1 MTATVLQ
8 YEDYTRSLRLDAEV
22 VVVGTGAGG
31 AVVGAELAEAGF
43 DVTFVEEGGYHR
55 TESFEPYLRSAL
67 PRLYRDAG
75 ATMILGEPS
84 FPYAEGRCVG
94 GSTVIN
100 GAMSYRPPEHILD
113 GWARDTGAD
122 DLSPRGLEAAFE
134 RVEERIHAS
143 GQAPESIGGDNRI
156 QRQGAERLGW
166 RYSENPRSQD
176 HCVGANACVT
186 GCPTGAKQSTLVS
199 YMPRALAAGARC
211 LTEVRVERLLIERGR
226 CVGVAG
232 RAMNPVTRRRD
243 RKIEIRAHAVV
254 VACGAVQTP
263 TLLLKHRLGRPSRQ
277 LGRNFLCH
285 PNAKM
290 VGLFPYE
297 IQGWKGVSQA
307 GQIRELQD
315 DGVVL
320 GINFIPPGIVAM
332 AVDAIADASWETMV
346 RYNHMVVGACL
357 VEDSTSGRVHRAPFG
372 HAVVRYDITERDRDR
387 FVRGSL
393 AMAELWFEM
402 GAEAVALPFI
412 DAPIVDTM
420 DDLRAI
426 DLDRIRRRDLELFT
440 VHLMGTARMGARPDR
455 SVIDLSGQL
464 WDLPGCFV
472 ADASVFPSAIGV
484 NPQVTIMAMAT
495 RIAGRMI
502 QDRGRVMSAA

>member
-1 MTATVLQ
+1 MTAEVLR
-8 YEDYTRSLRLDAEV
+8 YEDYQPRSVYDAEV

-43 DVTFVEEGGYHR
+43 DVLFVEEGGYHR
-55 TESFEPYLRSAL
+55 TETFEPTLRSAL

-75 ATMILGEPS
+75 ATVILGEPS
-84 FPYAEGRCVG
+84 IPYAEGRCVG

-100 GAMSYRPPEHILD
+100 GAMSYRPPEHILER
-113 GWARDTGAD
+113 WAADAGAP
-122 DLSPRGLEAAFE
+122 DLSPQGLDAAFL

-143 GQAPESIGGDNRI
+143 PQDPVSIGGDNRI

-199 YMPRALAAGARC
+199 YMPRALAHGARC
-211 LTEVRVERLLIERGR
+211 LTEVRVDQLLIEGGR

-232 RAMNPVTRRRD
+232 RAMNPHTRRRD
-243 RKIEIRAHAVV
+243 RKVIVRARAVV
-254 VACGAVQTP
+254 VAGGAVQTP
-263 TLLLKHRLGRPSRQ
+263 TLLLRHGLGRPSRQ

-315 DGVVL
+315 EGVVL
-320 GINFIPPGIVAM
+320 GINFIPPGIVAV
-332 AVDAIADASWETMV
+332 AIDAIADASWQTMS

-372 HAVVRYDITERDRDR
+372 HAVPRYDINEYDRDR
-387 FVRGSL
+387 FIRGSL

-402 GAEAVALPFI
+402 GAEAVAMPFR
-412 DAPIVDTM
+412 DAPIVHSM
-420 DDLRAI
+420 DAVRAL

-440 VHLMGTARMGARPDR
+440 VHLMGTARMGARANS
-455 SVIDLSGQL
+455 SVIDLSGEV
-464 WDLPGCFV
+464 WDLPGCYV
-472 ADASVFPSAIGV
+472 SDASVFPTAIGV

-502 QDRGRVMSAA
+502 QDRGRVLSAA